1 MNVYCDGC
9 AINNGKPNV
18 YGGYGVY
25 FPKYIHLNISEPFIL
40 NNCTN
45 QRTEIYAMY
54 IALKIINEI
63 SSIDDIS
70 SINEISSIDEIYIYS
85 DSIYTIKCIT
95 EWIPKWEKNNW
106 KKSDG
111 KDVLN
116 KDLLLLLWDQYNLVK
131 TIRSLKLIHINS
143 HTGKTDE
150 HSLGN
155 KEADRLAV
163 NGANKK
169 LK

>member
-1 MNVYCDGC
+1 MNIYCDGC
-9 AINNGKPNV
+9 AINNGKSNV

-25 FPKYIHLNISEPFIL
+25 FPKYIHFNISEPFII

-54 IALKIINEI
+54 IALKVINENI
-63 SSIDDIS
+63 QLIVD
-70 SINEISSIDEIYIYS
+70 NSSIDEIFIYS
-85 DSIYTIKCIT
+85 DSMYTIKCIT
-95 EWIPKWEKNNW
+95 DWIPKWEKNNW
-106 KKSDG
+106 KKTDG

-116 KDLLLLLWDQYNLVK
+116 KDLLLLLWNEFNLVK
-131 TIRSLKLIHINS
+131 SIKLIKLIELKHINS

>member
-18 YGGYGVY
+18 FGGYGVY
-25 FPKYIHLNISEPFIL
+25 FPKYLHLNISEPFII

-54 IALKIINEI
+54 CAIKTIHENIDIASDSTNVH
-63 SSIDDIS
+63 
-70 SINEISSIDEIYIYS
+70 IYS
-85 DSIYTIKCIT
+85 DSSYTIKCLI
-95 EWIPKWEKNNW
+95 EWLPKWEVNNW

-116 KDLLLLLWDQYNLVK
+116 KDLLLLLWNEY
-131 TIRSLKLIHINS
+131 KLIKSIMLIELHHINS

-163 NGANKK
+163 CGAHKK

>member
-1 MNVYCDGC
+1 MYIMMNVYCDGC
-9 AINNGKPNV
+9 AINNGKLNV

-25 FPKYIHLNISEPFIL
+25 FPKYLHLNISEPFII

-54 IALKIINEI
+54 SALNTIYCTKID
-63 SSIDDIS
+63 IDYDYIH
-70 SINEISSIDEIYIYS
+70 IYS
-85 DSIYTIKCIT
+85 DSSYTIKCLT
-95 EWIPKWEKNNW
+95 EWIPKWVTNNW

-116 KDLLLLLWDQYNLVK
+116 KDLLLLLWNEYNLVK
-131 TIRSLKLIHINS
+131 SIVSIELHHINS

>member
-1 MNVYCDGC
+1 
-9 AINNGKPNV
+9 
-18 YGGYGVY
+18 
-25 FPKYIHLNISEPFIL
+25 
-40 NNCTN
+40 
-45 QRTEIYAMY
+45 MY
-54 IALKIINEI
+54 IALKVINENI
-63 SSIDDIS
+63 QLIVD
-70 SINEISSIDEIYIYS
+70 NSSIDEIFIYS
-85 DSIYTIKCIT
+85 DSMYTIKCIT
-95 EWIPKWEKNNW
+95 DWIPKWEKNNW
-106 KKSDG
+106 KKTDG

-116 KDLLLLLWDQYNLVK
+116 KDLLLLLWNEFNLVK
-131 TIRSLKLIHINS
+131 SIKLIKSIELKHINS

>member
-1 MNVYCDGC
+1 MNMSYVYCDGC
-9 AINNGKPNV
+9 AINNGKSNV

-25 FPKYIHLNISEPFIL
+25 FPLNENLNVSEYFTIG
-40 NNCTN
+40 NCTN

-54 IALKIINEI
+54 TTLKIIN
-63 SSIDDIS
+63 SNLNKFND
-70 SINEISSIDEIYIYS
+70 NIYIYS
-85 DSIYTIKCIT
+85 DSLYTINCIIK
-95 EWIPKWEKNNW
+95 WLPNWEKNNW
-106 KKSDG
+106 KKTNG

-116 KDLLLLLWDQYNLVK
+116 KDLLLLLWNEFNSVK
-131 TIRSLKLIHINS
+131 ENKLIELKHINS
-143 HTGKTDE
+143 HTGNTDQ

-155 KEADRLAV
+155 NEADRLAV